1 MPERDAKMIAFSN
14 LLEGIWSKEKAAKIL
29 VFTESRETL
38 ESLQARLRDGGI
50 EALAYHGDL
59 PLVERDR
66 QVARFRDPEGPK
78 VLICTEVGGEGR
90 NFQFSHHLVNYD
102 LPWSPA
108 VAEQR
113 IGRLDRIGQMQNV
126 DIHVFEVKGSLSAD
140 VLTILADAVG
150 ARRGLA
156 RRSFS
161 ERSA

>member
-1 MPERDAKMIAFSN
+1 MPPSRRRAWRLSSVSRDSVKTSTLAPFSFAQMLSN
-14 LLEGIWSKEKAAKIL
+14 LLESIWAKEKGAKVL

-113 IGRLDRIGQMQNV
+113 I
-126 DIHVFEVKGSLSAD
+126 
-140 VLTILADAVG
+140 
-150 ARRGLA
+150 
-156 RRSFS
+156 
-161 ERSA
+161 